1 MTTTITAA
9 SGGSTSPLLILGYG
23 TGRPGRN
30 IIHDLIGGGIAA
42 VLIAP
47 RPRAGTLELLY
58 ESEAEAFAALD
69 LHCSETT
76 FTLTSTDR
84 PAVDMTYVI
93 ADGSEPRLD
102 LDPETLRMWVH
113 RVPYQEIDA

>member
-9 SGGSTSPLLILGYG
+9 SGGSTSPLLIIGYG

-30 IIHDLIGGGIAA
+30 IIHDLIDGGIAA
-42 VLIAP
+42 VLIPA
-47 RPRAGTLELLY
+47 RPRVGVLELLY
-58 ESEAEAFAALD
+58 DSEAAAFAALT
-69 LHCSETT
+69 LHSKDTT

-84 PAVDMTYVI
+84 PAVGMNYVI
-93 ADGSEPRLD
+93 ADRGEPRID

-113 RVPYQEIDA
+113 RVPYQEIVA